1 MSENFIQDLNEYFS
15 KKYANYDLICS
26 VPSYESVTVSMLLK
40 NRNRIEEGEIVSNET
55 RKIAYQ
61 PQAEKVLAEVKERY
75 VDNNFTFSVR
85 VAPTKTRMKTMFG
98 ITGITGKAVAGT
110 ISRYG
115 EDPAKYGEKL
125 GLTEDVWKKVL
136 KGFYIPEKV
145 LIYKMTILLGL
156 SQKDNFDLMKA
167 CGYVY
172 DFADAR
178 DVVMRYILD
187 YRLFNRDMVR
197 AAFEEFHIRKIVD

>member
-115 EDPAKYGEKL
+115 EDPVKYGEKL